1 MPTLVYAL
9 KRRVRRGGAQGIDA
23 KRRAEVGDA
32 ALLKLGPRAAGV
44 ACDGGVTDGHG
55 SCRVV
60 AVLMPPVWCVD

>member
-1 MPTLVYAL
+1 MPSLVYAL
-9 KRRVRRGGAQGIDA
+9 KRRVRQGGTQCIDP

-32 ALLKLGPRAAGV
+32 ALLKLGPRAACV
-44 ACDGGVTDGHG
+44 ACDGGVPDGYC